1 MDADV
6 HMEELEKVIHD
17 VEDCCVVT
25 RLIAV
30 QFRSNAKVLDM
41 DNRVSREDMF
51 RDIYIFQNI
60 TK

>member
-41 DNRVSREDMF
+41 DIECPERICSG
-51 RDIYIFQNI
+51 IYIFSKI
-60 TK
+60 